1 MKQALRGVL
10 ITMKL
15 GVIAIQGNV
24 SEHVYALNRALKE
37 KNEDGEVIEIKHSG
51 LVPSCDAIVIPG
63 GESTTIGRLIE
74 DGGISSEIIEASKSN
89 VPIMGTCAGLILI
102 AKHGDEEV
110 EKTGQN
116 LLKLMDVWVE
126 RNAFGRQRESFE
138 VLLETSIFE
147 EPFLAPFIRA
157 PAIVKADKNV
167 EVISKLENYIVAAK
181 QKNLLALAFHP
192 ELTNDTRFHHY
203 FLNMV

>member
-1 MKQALRGVL
+1 MR
-10 ITMKL
+10 I

-24 SEHVYALNRALKE
+24 SEHVYAFRRALKE
-37 KNEDGEVIEIKHSG
+37 RGDDGEVIEIKSDG
-51 LVPSCDAIVIPG
+51 VIGSCDAIVIPG

-74 DGGISSEIIEASKSN
+74 REGISKEILEASTSG
-89 VPIMGTCAGLILI
+89 VPILGTCAGLILL

-138 VLLETSIFE
+138 INLDTTVFE
-147 EPFLAPFIRA
+147 EPFPAPFIRA
-157 PAIVKADKNV
+157 PAIVKTAADV
-167 EVISKLENYIVAAK
+167 EVIAKVENYIVAAR
-181 QKNLLALAFHP
+181 QRDLLALAFHP
-192 ELTNDTRFHHY
+192 ELTTDTRFHHY
-203 FLNMV
+203 FLDMIKA